1 MCSMKKTRVQKN
13 NRILDIYTSTVLV
26 MRHFFKYP
34 ATEFTL
40 TEVAEFTG
48 LSKATVYKILK
59 NLNQA
64 GFVTIVDLDVVWR
77 IIANSQDWAFKR
89 EKIAHNLG
97 MIIRSDIIPF
107 LIEKFNNPR
116 CIVLFGSYRRGE
128 DGKGSDI
135 DIAVEVSEDV
145 ETKQFSFE
153 EFKSIEDDLG
163 RRIVV
168 LVFNRKN
175 IDDNL
180 FVNLANG
187 VVLYGLLEA
196 SK

>member
-1 MCSMKKTRVQKN
+1 
-13 NRILDIYTSTVLV
+13 

-34 ATEFTL
+34 TTEFTL
-40 TEVAEFTG
+40 TEVAQFTG

-59 NLNQA
+59 ILNNA
-64 GFVTIVDLDVVWR
+64 AFVTIVDLDVVWR
-77 IIANSQDWAFKR
+77 IIANSQNWAYKR
-89 EKIAHNLG
+89 EKIAYNLSL
-97 MIIRSDIIPF
+97 IIRSDIIQF
-107 LIEKFNNPR
+107 LVEKFNNPK

-135 DIAVEVSEDV
+135 DIAIEVSDDI
-145 ETKQFSFE
+145 ETKQLSFE
-153 EFKSIEDDLG
+153 EFKPIEDDLG

-168 LVFNRKN
+168 LAFNRKN

-187 VVLYGLLEA
+187 VVLYGLLEV